1 MELLAYFG
9 AIAALAISAA
19 GSAVGSGA
27 AGLGAIGAWRKCF
40 LQNKPAPFLLIAFVG
55 APLTQTI
62 YGLIIMNA
70 MFLAIENV
78 AVWSALFAI
87 GLLGG
92 IAIGASALF
101 QGRAAAAASDSF
113 AETGKGFASYL
124 LVLGLIESVALFV
137 MVFLL
142 TIINSM

>member
-101 QGRAAAAASDSF
+101 QGRAAAAASD
-113 AETGKGFASYL
+113 
-124 LVLGLIESVALFV
+124 
-137 MVFLL
+137 
-142 TIINSM
+142 